1 MIGLVTPPYGLLLF
15 VIAGMTRQPLWA
27 IVREA
32 APFILAAIAVLALI
46 TAFPETVLWLPRQV
60 GYKG

>member
-1 MIGLVTPPYGLLLF
+1 LLLF
-15 VIAGMTRQPLWA
+15 VLASMTKQPLWA

-32 APFILAAIAVLALI
+32 APFILAAIAVLAFI
-46 TAFPETVLWLPRQV
+46 TAVPEAVLWLPRQS

>member
-1 MIGLVTPPYGLLLF
+1 LLLF
-15 VIAGMTRQPLWA
+15 VIACTTNRPLWA

-32 APFILAAIAVLALI
+32 APFILAAIAVLSFITIVPEAVLCLPWLI
-46 TAFPETVLWLPRQV
+46 

>member
-1 MIGLVTPPYGLLLF
+1 
-15 VIAGMTRQPLWA
+15 MTRQPLIA

-32 APFILAAIAVLALI
+32 TPFILAAIAVLAVI
-46 TAFPETVLWLPRQV
+46 TVWPDSILWLPRIW